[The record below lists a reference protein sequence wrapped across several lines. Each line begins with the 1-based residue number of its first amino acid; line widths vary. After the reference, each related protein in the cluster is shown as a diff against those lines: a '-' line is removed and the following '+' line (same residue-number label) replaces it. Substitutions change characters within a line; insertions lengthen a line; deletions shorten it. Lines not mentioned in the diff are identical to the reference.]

1 MQNVNNFSA
10 GKIALASPD
19 RIRRWSRGEVSVASR
34 GVNSRMAGL
43 VEGSGRHRR
52 IAWHTSW
59 QGGDQPRNV

>member
-19 RIRRWSRGEVSVASR
+19 RISLWSRGEVSVASG
-34 GVNSRMAGL
+34 GVNSRMPGL

-52 IAWHTSW
+52 IALHTSW